1 MTPQIDSAAC
11 EIIPVLDLMHGQ
23 IVRGIAG
30 RRESYQPIQ
39 SQLLDSARPLEVANT
54 FQSQLGLERVYLAD
68 LDAIQHD
75 QPDWDTLD
83 ALVAAGHRLLVD
95 AGPRNT
101 DRAVRL
107 IEHQVDSVVAG
118 LETLDRPELIA
129 ELVEAVGNRQL
140 VLSLDLKNGQPM
152 IDAGTWPDPTPLGL
166 ATMAVEMG
174 IQRMIVLDLA
184 GVGTQDGPPTLELC
198 RQIRRRF
205 DEIELITG
213 GGIRDLDDIS
223 AAANAGVD
231 AVLVASAL
239 HDGSLLETT

>member
-1 MTPQIDSAAC
+1 MTPLIDSAAC

-54 FQSQLGLERVYLAD
+54 FQAQLGLERVYLAD

-101 DRAVRL
+101 DRAVQL
-107 IEHQVDSVVAG
+107 IEHRVDSVVAG

-166 ATMAVEMG
+166 ATMAVDMG

-184 GVGTQDGPPTLELC
+184 GVGTQ
-198 RQIRRRF
+198 
-205 DEIELITG
+205 
-213 GGIRDLDDIS
+213 
-223 AAANAGVD
+223 
-231 AVLVASAL
+231 
-239 HDGSLLETT
+239 

>member
-1 MTPQIDSAAC
+1 
-11 EIIPVLDLMHGQ
+11 
-23 IVRGIAG
+23 
-30 RRESYQPIQ
+30 
-39 SQLLDSARPLEVANT
+39 
-54 FQSQLGLERVYLAD
+54 
-68 LDAIQHD
+68 
-75 QPDWDTLD
+75 
-83 ALVAAGHRLLVD
+83 
-95 AGPRNT
+95 
-101 DRAVRL
+101 L
-107 IEHQVDSVVAG
+107 IEHRVDSVVAG

-129 ELVEAVGNRQL
+129 DLLEAVGNRQL

-152 IDAGTWPDPTPLGL
+152 IDEGTWPDPTPLGL
-166 ATMAVEMG
+166 ATMAVDMG

-213 GGIRDLDDIS
+213 GGIRDLDDIT

-231 AVLVASAL
+231 AVLIASAL